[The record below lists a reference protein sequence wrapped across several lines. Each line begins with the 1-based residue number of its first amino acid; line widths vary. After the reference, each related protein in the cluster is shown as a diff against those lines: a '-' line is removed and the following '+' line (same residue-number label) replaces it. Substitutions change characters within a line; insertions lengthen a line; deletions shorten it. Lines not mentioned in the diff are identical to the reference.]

1 MKNLLRVKTTECRV
15 GVVGQYNA
23 GKTVFLTS
31 LVNHLQDHDPDR
43 FALGGLGTT
52 IRKFEK
58 LPADP
63 GWAEFNFPA
72 YRDSLVYRGT
82 WPEKT
87 CDRMMYA
94 CRFERSDWTFS
105 DVLLKLY
112 DLPGERIA
120 DAAMLGRDFAAWSDR
135 MLDHVRNDTPYRECC
150 RPFLDVLA
158 KPTPAEDELVRGYKL
173 ALANLILAYKPL
185 VSPSTFLLDKAGR
198 KARVAAPEQ
207 LADARHSGLDA
218 GSQFAPL
225 PAELRESPVGQM
237 FAARYAAYR
246 DDVAVH
252 FLGALRSCHVLVI
265 MVDVAMLLAGG
276 VGMYDDN
283 RQMIHDLFQVLD
295 PGETVWEAGYR
306 QVAKLILPME
316 LRPGWITRAAFVAPK
331 LDLVHPDDRDRML
344 TLLRRMAGRAAADRD
359 GLAAEFF
366 NCSAVVSARPL
377 PGDGRA
383 LVGVP
388 LRDAD
393 GRKLPPGPEQRF
405 APSRLPDD
413 WPLAWEAGEYMFP
426 EVYPQVPRRKDAP
439 PEQINL
445 DRVLTFALG

>member
-1 MKNLLRVKTTECRV
+1 MTNLFRLKTTECRV

-43 FALGGLGTT
+43 FALGGRGTAV
-52 IRKFEK
+52 RKFER

-63 GWAEFNFPA
+63 GWAEFNAAA
-72 YRDSLVYRGT
+72 YRDALVHRGV

-87 CDRMMYA
+87 ADRLMYA
-94 CRFERSDWTFS
+94 CRFERSDWSLS

-120 DAAMLGRDFAAWSDR
+120 DAAMLGRSYAEWSDR
-135 MLDHVRNDTPYRECC
+135 ILDHVRDDTPYRECC
-150 RPFLDVLA
+150 RPFLDA
-158 KPTPAEDELVRGYKL
+158 IGKGDPTEDELVRGYKL

-185 VSPSTFLLDKAGR
+185 VTPSTFLLDKAGG
-198 KARVAAPEQ
+198 KARPGTPEQ
-207 LADARHSGLDA
+207 IADARFSGIEA

-225 PAELRESPVGQM
+225 PAALRGTPIGAS
-237 FAARYAAYR
+237 FAARFDVYR
-246 DDVAVH
+246 DDVAAH
-252 FLGALRSCHVLVI
+252 FLAGLRSCHALIVMI
-265 MVDVAMLLAGG
+265 DVTMLLAGG

-283 RQMIHDLFQVLD
+283 RQMVHDLFRVLD
-295 PGETVWEAGYR
+295 PGESALGTVGRHLASW
-306 QVAKLILPME
+306 LLPVD
-316 LRPGWITRAAFVAPK
+316 LRPAWITRVAFVAPK
-331 LDLVHPDDRDRML
+331 LDLVHPADRDRVL
-344 TLLRRMAGRAAADRD
+344 TLLRRMVGRAAADRD
-359 GLAAEFF
+359 GLSAEFF
-366 NCSAVVSARPL
+366 GASAVVSARPL
-377 PGDGRA
+377 PGDERM

-388 LRDAD
+388 LRGPD
-393 GRKLPPGPEQRF
+393 GRKVPPGAEHRF

-413 WPLAWEAGEYMFP
+413 WPLSWEAGEYAFP

-445 DRVLTFALG
+445 DRVLSFVLG